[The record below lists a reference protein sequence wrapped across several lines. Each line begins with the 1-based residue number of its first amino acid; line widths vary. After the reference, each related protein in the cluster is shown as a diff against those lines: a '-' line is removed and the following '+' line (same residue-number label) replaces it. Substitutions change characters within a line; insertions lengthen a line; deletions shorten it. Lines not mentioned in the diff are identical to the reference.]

1 MAIYRWFSQLETP
14 IYKGFSMAMLNN
26 HMVDFSCL
34 EDWTSIQIRKLE
46 AARRGTVCLS
56 TTLNT
61 LQGTHSTSSLS
72 SDATG
77 LFFLAHKVG
86 DVKVEYEN
94 SQLLHF
100 LDMKPSECRGWRLT
114 FWHVCVLVDTGDPAS
129 NDFPAFLTS
138 KQRHQWYVFAYQY
151 LLTSF
156 MSASCPR
163 FCPPCLLHRS
173 ATEIPNL
180 LRWFSHFE
188 GDLPFSLVIS
198 FLLLLK
204 PCILDFFGWL
214 FIMGCFANQ
223 FFAEQKKTRS
233 LFKLF
238 FPLGTPRM
246 LTFFLPRFLSI
257 RALQCTWWHRR
268 GCCLRRCGRRGVR

>member
-1 MAIYRWFSQLETP
+1 MQRVY
-14 IYKGFSMAMLNN
+14 
-26 HMVDFSCL
+26 
-34 EDWTSIQIRKLE
+34 
-46 AARRGTVCLS
+46 
-56 TTLNT
+56 
-61 LQGTHSTSSLS
+61 
-72 SDATG
+72 
-77 LFFLAHKVG
+77 FFLAHKVG

-214 FIMGCFANQ
+214 FIMVCFANQ

-268 GCCLRRCGRRGVR
+268 GCCLRRCGRRGVRYQHRGHRWEAPGESALADAAVAGRFPTMGVLPNHPSEMGLIGIVHYNPSILG